1 MKLDLLAFAAH
12 PDDSELGCSGTLIAH
27 IQAGKKVG
35 VADLTRGELGT
46 RGTPET
52 RRQEAALA
60 AEIIG
65 LHARVNLGLADGF
78 FRVDRDQLLAV
89 VKVIRTFQPEIVL
102 ANAIQDRHPDH
113 GRGANLV
120 SEACFLSGLK
130 QINTLG
136 DAGEEQ
142 QAWRPKAVYHYIQDR
157 YIEPDLV
164 FDITPYWEQKMNS
177 IRVFKSQFFD
187 PENTEGPETYISN
200 PEFLRFIEARARE
213 MGHKI
218 GTTFGEGFTKE
229 RHLGVRNLFDLI

>member
-52 RRQEAALA
+52 RRQEAAQA

-102 ANAIQDRHPDH
+102 ANAI
-113 GRGANLV
+113 
-120 SEACFLSGLK
+120 
-130 QINTLG
+130 
-136 DAGEEQ
+136 
-142 QAWRPKAVYHYIQDR
+142 
-157 YIEPDLV
+157 
-164 FDITPYWEQKMNS
+164 PYWEQKMDS

-229 RHLGVRNLFDLI
+229 RHLGVRNLFDLV

>member
-12 PDDSELGCSGTLIAH
+12 PDDTELGCSGTLIAH
-27 IQAGKKVG
+27 IHAGRKVG

-52 RRQEAALA
+52 RRQEAADA
-60 AEIIG
+60 SKIIG

-78 FRVDRDQLLAV
+78 FRADREQLLTV

-102 ANAIQDRHPDH
+102 MNAIYDRHPDH
-113 GRGANLV
+113 GRGSALV

-130 QINTLG
+130 QIKTLG
-136 DAGEEQ
+136 DEGEEQ
-142 QAWRPKAVYHYIQDR
+142 EAWRPKTVFHYIQDR
-157 YIEPDLV
+157 YIEPDLIV
-164 FDITPYWEQKMNS
+164 DITPYWEQKLES
-177 IRVFKSQFFD
+177 IRVFKSQFHD

-200 PEFLRFIEARARE
+200 PEFLNFIEARARE

-229 RHLGVRNLFDLI
+229 RHIGVRNLFDLI